1 MEKETIDEVLVH
13 GARLKIADA
22 VSLRPRTLTELADIT
37 GISVQGVIKHLKRL
51 AKLGLVE
58 EHRAPASVTKARRVY
73 VAQGASVGDYSSK
86 DLAIVKLSRATRPE
100 KKRHAKNQDLES
112 LAADVLFQ
120 RRRIRDEARKL
131 GKMIDQLVEEEELLN
146 GALEAGP
153 FTEDE
158 RLILQSLLTEET
170 IEEGVRVLS
179 KYYGVEDRRSIDKAL
194 TKARDSVGK

>member
-1 MEKETIDEVLVH
+1 VERRTINEILVQ

-37 GISVQGVIKHLKRL
+37 GISIQGVIKHLKRL
-51 AKLGLVE
+51 AQLGLVE
-58 EHRAPASVTKARRVY
+58 ERKAPGSVTKARRVY
-73 VAQGASVGDYSSK
+73 VARGASVGDYSSR
-86 DLAIVKLSRATRPE
+86 DLAIVKLSKANRPE
-100 KKRHAKNQDLES
+100 KRRHAKSQDLES

-131 GKMIDQLVEEEELLN
+131 GKMIDRLVEEEELLN

-153 FTEDE
+153 FTDDE
-158 RLILQSLLTEET
+158 RLILLSLLTEET
-170 IEEGVRVLS
+170 IEDGVRVLS

-194 TKARDSVGK
+194 TKARHSVGK

>member
-1 MEKETIDEVLVH
+1 MEKGTIDEVLVQ

-22 VSLRPRTLTELADIT
+22 VSVRPRTLTELADLT

-51 AKLGLVE
+51 AQLGLVE
-58 EHRAPASVTKARRVY
+58 ERKAPASVTKARRVY
-73 VAQGASVGDYSSK
+73 VARSASVGDYSAK

-100 KKRHAKNQDLES
+100 KRRPAKNQDLES

-131 GKMIDQLVEEEELLN
+131 GKMIDRLVEEEELLN

-153 FTEDE
+153 YTDDE
-158 RLILQSLLTEET
+158 RLILLSLLTEET
-170 IEEGVRVLS
+170 IEDGVRVLS

-194 TKARDSVGK
+194 AKARHSVGK

>member
-1 MEKETIDEVLVH
+1 MQKGTIDEILVQ

-22 VSLRPRTLTELADIT
+22 VSVRPRTLTELADIT

-51 AKLGLVE
+51 SQLGLVE
-58 EHRAPASVTKARRVY
+58 ELKAPASVTKARRVY
-73 VAQGASVGDYSSK
+73 VARSASVGDYSSK
-86 DLAIVKLSRATRPE
+86 DLAIVKLSKAARPE
-100 KKRHAKNQDLES
+100 KRKHAKNQDLES

-131 GKMIDQLVEEEELLN
+131 GKMIDRLVEEEELLN

-153 FTEDE
+153 FTDDE
-158 RLILQSLLTEET
+158 RLILQNLLTEET
-170 IEEGVRVLS
+170 IEDGVRVLS

-194 TKARDSVGK
+194 AKARHSVGK